1 MTENNYIFNYKYD
14 IPDDII
20 DSKLSSLDIKKSN
33 TEITTAR
40 LQLNPTSINNSES
53 INSNLRLSNFITNG
67 KILDVDEL
75 NKFLSVCLYREDLIE
90 VINNFDLFDSKSKI
104 IALSNPLCYYELIKE
119 VAENKMN
126 NFDSLTVSLAKN
138 ILKVREKNERI

>member
-1 MTENNYIFNYKYD
+1 MTENNYSFNYKYD

-20 DSKLSSLDIKKSN
+20 DSKLASLDIKKSD
-33 TEITTAR
+33 TEITVAK
-40 LQLNPTSINNSES
+40 LQLNPMSINSSES

-67 KILDVDEL
+67 EILDVDGL

-126 NFDSLTVSLAKN
+126 NFDALTVSLAKN